1 MAQNL
6 TEKVYF
12 GEILGEEVA
21 NVRLEMRPIYFG
33 LKNIILKE
41 VENID
46 KEIDIK
52 RFFFDGSS
60 N

>member
-6 TEKVYF
+6 TEKVYL